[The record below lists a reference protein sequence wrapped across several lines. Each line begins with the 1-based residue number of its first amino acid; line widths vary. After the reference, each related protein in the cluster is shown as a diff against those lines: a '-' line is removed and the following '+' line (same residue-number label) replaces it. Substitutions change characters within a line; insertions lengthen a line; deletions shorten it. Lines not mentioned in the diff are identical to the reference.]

1 MAEFVIR
8 GGKGLSGTI
17 EVRGA
22 KNLTLKALASS
33 LLFSKP
39 LSLSNL
45 PLIEDVWR
53 MTELLSDLGALIQKT
68 GERSLRLDAR
78 SLKGGIL
85 KEEAAGRLRASV
97 VLSGPLLA
105 RAHKVL
111 FPHPGGDV
119 IGKRPID
126 IFLEGFKAFGAKIR
140 GNSRG
145 YEVKAESLRGID
157 FTFKQISVTATET
170 LLMTA
175 VLAQGRSVLRNAAL
189 EPEIPAL
196 ADFLNKSGAKIKGA
210 GTQTIEI
217 SGTGGRLLKAK
228 TPFKMMPD
236 RVDAGSFLI
245 LGAAL
250 GKNLRIKNCNPE
262 HLSTLIAILKASGV
276 RIREGK
282 DWLVVSRPRK
292 IMSMDV
298 KTQEYPG
305 FFTDLQPPFTVL
317 MTQAHGQSMIF
328 ETIYEGR
335 LNYIETLNR
344 MGAMITPCDPHRIL
358 VNGPTELHGREIE
371 APDIRAGLAFIIAAL
386 IAKGESRIKNIYQID
401 RGYEK
406 IEERLSK
413 LGADIKRV

>member
-1 MAEFVIR
+1 MAEFGIK
-8 GGKGLSGTI
+8 GGKRLHGTI

-22 KNLTLKALASS
+22 KNLALKALAAS
-33 LLFSKP
+33 LLFSNKIR
-39 LSLSNL
+39 LKNL
-45 PLIEDVWR
+45 PLIEDVFR
-53 MTELLSDLGALIQKT
+53 MCELLEELGVRVKKRGRDFELQPGEFLGA
-68 GERSLRLDAR
+68 R
-78 SLKGGIL
+78 L
-85 KEEAAGRLRASV
+85 KEDVATKLRASI

-105 RAHKVL
+105 RMKKAI

-126 IFLEGFKAFGAKIR
+126 IFLEGFRAFGAKVR
-140 GNSRG
+140 ANSNG
-145 YEVKAESLRGID
+145 YEIRAKKLRGID
-157 FTFKQISVTATET
+157 FTFRQISVTATET

-175 VLAQGRSVLRNAAL
+175 ILAEGRTILRNAAL

-210 GTQTIEI
+210 GTPTIEI
-217 SGTGGRLLKAK
+217 GGTGGRLLKARQA
-228 TPFKMMPD
+228 FKMMPD
-236 RVDAGSFLI
+236 RVDAGTFLI

-250 GKNLRIKNCNPE
+250 GRNLRIKNCNPE
-262 HLSTLIAILKASGV
+262 HLDTLVAILCSSGV
-276 RIREGK
+276 KIRRGK
-282 DWLVVSRPRK
+282 DWLKVSRPGK
-292 IMSMDV
+292 IKSTDV

-317 MTQAHGQSMIF
+317 MTQAEGQSMIF

-358 VNGPTELHGREIE
+358 VSGPTRLQGREIE

-386 IAKGESRIKNIYQID
+386 IAKGESRIKNVYQID

-406 IEERLSK
+406 IEERLVK
-413 LGADIKRV
+413 VGADIRRI